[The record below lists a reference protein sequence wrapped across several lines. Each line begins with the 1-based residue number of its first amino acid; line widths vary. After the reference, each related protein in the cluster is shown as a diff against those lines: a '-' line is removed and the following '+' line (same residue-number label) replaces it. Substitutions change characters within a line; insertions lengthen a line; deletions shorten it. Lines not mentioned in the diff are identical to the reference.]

1 MSRFDD
7 HVIPYE
13 EVVRRR
19 RAIEEAQ
26 REKGVIREVKIS
38 DAMSHLLDEA
48 AAPKEEGPT
57 PAHLRDI
64 VERDFLKRE
73 ESRLEGGAD
82 AASKARRE
90 SAANGAEPDRDAGA
104 DPSRSAEREEPPR
117 H

>member
-13 EVVRRR
+13 EVARRR

-26 REKGVIREVKIS
+26 RDKGVIREVKIS

-48 AAPKEEGPT
+48 AAPEEEGPT

-64 VERDFLKRE
+64 VERDFLEGE
-73 ESRLEGGAD
+73 EPGRGERAD
-82 AASKARRE
+82 ATPGPRKVPDAHE
-90 SAANGAEPDRDAGA
+90 SGRGRDDGA
-104 DPSRSAEREEPPR
+104 DPSRTTEDEETR
-117 H
+117 RR